1 MCLILGFVFLT
12 GPTLYQMKTLVFGL
26 GDYVLNLAQISVWV
40 DWGTQS
46 DWQTNWTLFYW
57 GWWISWSPF
66 VGIFIARISRGR
78 TIQEFVFFVLLIPT
92 VVNIIWFSVFGGTA
106 LYIER
111 FGDGGFAEPVLKNV
125 AMSLPL
131 LLEHLPWTELMQ
143 WIGLILM
150 IIFFITSSDS
160 GSFVDDMVTS
170 GGNPNPPVA
179 NRVFWGVSEGAAA
192 AVLLLA
198 GGLKALQAASISA
211 GLPQSLLLI
220 FACIGLM
227 KVLRQESLK

>member
-1 MCLILGFVFLT
+1 M
-12 GPTLYQMKTLVFGL
+12 
-26 GDYVLNLAQISVWV
+26 
-40 DWGTQS
+40 
-46 DWQTNWTLFYW
+46 
-57 GWWISWSPF
+57 
-66 VGIFIARISRGR
+66 GIFIARISRGR
-78 TIQEFVFFVLLIPT
+78 TIREFVIFVLLIPT
-92 VVNIIWFSVFGGTA
+92 LVNFVWFAVFGGTA
-106 LYIER
+106 LYVER
-111 FGDGGFAEPVLKNV
+111 FGEGDLAEPVLKNV

-131 LLEHLPWTELMQ
+131 LLEHMPWTELTQ

-150 IIFFITSSDS
+150 VIFFITSSDS

-179 NRVFWGVSEGAAA
+179 NRIFWGVSEGAAA

-211 GLPQSLLLI
+211 GLPQSILLI
-220 FACIGLM
+220 FGCVGLV